1 MSQLIMFKKVVSA
14 EYPEPH
20 ADFSFRRFN
29 GSDEDKQAWVDICK
43 GSLIGEHNDIT
54 AYDRCMTNEV
64 GYDGN
69 YVFFV
74 ERDGKPVATTSILL
88 WENKVARVHMV
99 AAKPECRGRGVGK
112 YLADIAN
119 AAAFESGCETSTL
132 STDIFRIPAVKSYL
146 RGGFRP
152 VLLDDESEARWVKWL
167 TENNYADISAVD
179 KEYNFA
185 KVLCENAQVRKV
197 NI

>member
-1 MSQLIMFKKVVSA
+1 MSQLIMFKKVAPA
-14 EYPEPH
+14 EYPE
-20 ADFSFRRFN
+20 AYDGFSFRRFN
-29 GSDEDKQAWVDICK
+29 GSDEDKQAWVDVCK

-64 GYDGN
+64 GYDKN

-74 ERDGKPVATTSILL
+74 MEDEKIIATTSVLL
-88 WENKVARVHMV
+88 WENKEARVHMV

-119 AAAFESGCETSTL
+119 AAAYESGCETATL

-152 VLLDDESEARWVKWL
+152 VILDEESEVRWVKWL
-167 TENNYADISAVD
+167 TENNYTDIPAVD
-179 KEYNFA
+179 KDYEFL
-185 KVLCENAQVRKV
+185 KVLCEKRQS
-197 NI
+197 